1 VSAPDLVSTSTTTAA
16 GADAARIGAA
26 STDAALI
33 GTAGTTAA
41 AIRAAANPV
50 RSRAPRPWGAAV
62 SVLWLAGLG
71 IAAALYALGVGL
83 DPLSNDYAVI
93 SQVPSWAHPF
103 GTDNLGRDV
112 LSRSLHGAGASATVA
127 LVTVVVGGGVG
138 ILLGVWAGLARGVVD
153 AVVGFLSDTAI
164 ALPSMLV
171 VATIV
176 TLSGPSLSTISLTIA
191 VFSIPVF
198 SRLARAATLSVASE
212 NYVVA
217 ARTLGAGQLRIL
229 LREVF
234 PGVLPVLAPYLM
246 TTIAAAIVAEG
257 ALSFLGFGL
266 RPPEP
271 SWGGLI
277 AEGRTQMALA
287 PWVTLFPAAL
297 LCTTILAVNVLGDR
311 LRSSSR

>member
-1 VSAPDLVSTSTTTAA
+1 VSVPDLASTSTTTVG
-16 GADAARIGAA
+16 GADAAV
-26 STDAALI
+26 I
-33 GTAGTTAA
+33 GTAGTAAA
-41 AIRAAANPV
+41 AIRAAASPV

-112 LSRSLHGAGASATVA
+112 LSRSLHGAAASATVA

>member
-1 VSAPDLVSTSTTTAA
+1 VSVPDLASTSTTTAA
-16 GADAARIGAA
+16 GADAAV
-26 STDAALI
+26 I
-33 GTAGTTAA
+33 GTAGTAAA
-41 AIRAAANPV
+41 AIRSAASPV

-112 LSRSLHGAGASATVA
+112 LSRSLHGAAASATVA

>member
-1 VSAPDLVSTSTTTAA
+1 MSAPDLVLAPAVT
-16 GADAARIGAA
+16 
-26 STDAALI
+26 
-33 GTAGTTAA
+33 
-41 AIRAAANPV
+41 PV
-50 RSRAPRPWGAAV
+50 RSRRARPWGATV
-62 SVLWLAGLG
+62 SVLWLLGLG
-71 IAAALYALGVGL
+71 IAATVSVMGIGI
-83 DPLSNDYAVI
+83 DPLSNDYTVV
-93 SQVPSWAHPF
+93 SQAPSWVHLF

-112 LSRSLHGAGASATVA
+112 LARSLHGAAASATVA
-127 LVTVVVGGGVG
+127 IVTVVIGGGAG
-138 ILLGVWAGLARGVVD
+138 ILLGVWAGLARGAVD

-176 TLSGPSLSTISLTIA
+176 TLSGPSLPTISLTIA
-191 VFSIPVF
+191 VFTIPIF
-198 SRLARAATLSVASE
+198 SRLARAATLSVAAE

-217 ARTLGAGQLRIL
+217 ARTLGASGVRIL
-229 LREVF
+229 FREVL

-297 LCTTILAVNVLGDR
+297 LCATILAINVLGDR